1 MDNDQRY
8 VYFLDNE
15 AFEETDRVGFRRRVI
30 NGENLQLCFWRIAD
44 QATGSLIHRHDD
56 AEIVAE

>member
-1 MDNDQRY
+1 MDNDPRY

-44 QATGSLIHRHDD
+44 QATCLLYTSPSPRDRG
-56 AEIVAE
+56 